1 MNSGYV
7 EEHIQRHG
15 GLRADKDS
23 QQSALVRVKNHFG
36 IVGGGQA
43 GKIGKISYL
52 WDTGWDTGILGTL

>member
-1 MNSGYV
+1 MNSRICGRAYS
-7 EEHIQRHG
+7 RHG

-23 QQSALVRVKNHFG
+23 QQAALVRVKNHFG